1 MRVLTFAM
9 LSGLMLMGLTVNQGV
24 ISRSAELRPA
34 SSDHY
39 VSGQDGHRRERTYRG
54 SGRRE
59 ILAFPTSLHLVEQG

>member
-1 MRVLTFAM
+1 MRVLTFTL

-34 SSDHY
+34 SSDQHFL
-39 VSGQDGHRRERTYRG
+39 VQDGHRRERTYRG

-59 ILAFPTSLHLVEQG
+59 ILALPVSLHSLKQG

>member
-24 ISRSAELRPA
+24 ISRSAELSPA
-34 SSDHY
+34 SSDHHF
-39 VSGQDGHRRERTYRG
+39 VVQDGHRRERTYRG

-59 ILAFPTSLHLVEQG
+59 ILAFPTTLHSVEQG

>member
-39 VSGQDGHRRERTYRG
+39 VLGQGDNRRERTYRG

-59 ILAFPTSLHLVEQG
+59 ILAFPTTLHWVEQG

>member
-24 ISRSAELRPA
+24 ISRSAELSPA
-34 SSDHY
+34 SSDHHF
-39 VSGQDGHRRERTYRG
+39 VGQGGNRRERTYRG

-59 ILAFPTSLHLVEQG
+59 ILASPTPLNLVEQG